1 MTRRPRADRP
11 VQQPFTLIMP
21 TRSPGDRRALEA
33 KLTHLLALPQD
44 QNPLTAAL
52 DAIGTVHFARFV
64 FVDDTRLTFVMTY
77 DGDMTAYVNEF
88 VDHLGPVFDMLLQH
102 MADAPPC
109 LSRDIDEISWT
120 TSPGTTRAAFPRC
133 TAPIRTGLFGTSS
146 GMPEAD
152 PDRSVWGRPSRA
164 VPLAPDAARRLLPPP
179 SLASD
184 GRVGLYA
191 GDWGLPPIELT
202 PCL

>member
-64 FVDDTRLTFVMTY
+64 FVDDTRLAFVMTY

-102 MADAPPC
+102 MADAPPLPVQRYRREFLDYLARNDKGC
-109 LSRDIDEISWT
+109 LPPLYSAYPDRTVRDIL
-120 TSPGTTRAAFPRC
+120 R
-133 TAPIRTGLFGTSS
+133 
-146 GMPEAD
+146 
-152 PDRSVWGRPSRA
+152 
-164 VPLAPDAARRLLPPP
+164 DA
-179 SLASD
+179 
-184 GRVGLYA
+184 GG
-191 GDWGLPPIELT
+191 
-202 PCL
+202 